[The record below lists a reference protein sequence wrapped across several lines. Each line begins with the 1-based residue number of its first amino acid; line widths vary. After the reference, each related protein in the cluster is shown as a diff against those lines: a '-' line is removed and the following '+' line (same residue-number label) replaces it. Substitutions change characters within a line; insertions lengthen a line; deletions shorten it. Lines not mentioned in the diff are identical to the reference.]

1 MALKD
6 QILEDLKQAM
16 KARESDKV
24 IVFRTLNSAIKN
36 KEIELNKRENGLNDD
51 EIISVIKKEVK
62 KRKDAIFEYQKGG
75 RKELSQKEEQELK
88 ILRKYLPE
96 EMSKKQIENEVNKTI
111 KELNPKGTEDFGRVM
126 KAIMNKLKNRVD
138 GALVNKIIKEKL
150 N

>member
-24 IVFRTLNSAIKN
+24 IVFRTLNSVIKN

-62 KRKDAIFEYQKGG
+62 KRKDAIFEYQKAG
-75 RKELSQKEEQELK
+75 REELSEKEKQELL
-88 ILRKYLPE
+88 ILQSYLPE
-96 EMSKKQIENEVNKTI
+96 ELSEQEIISEVDKTI
-111 KELNPKGTEDFGRVM
+111 EELKPSGKQDFGRVM
-126 KAIMNKLKNRVD
+126 QKVMIKVKGRAD

>member
-62 KRKDAIFEYQKGG
+62 KRKDSIFEYQKGG

-88 ILRKYLPE
+88 ILRNIFL
-96 EMSKKQIENEVNKTI
+96 KK
-111 KELNPKGTEDFGRVM
+111 
-126 KAIMNKLKNRVD
+126 
-138 GALVNKIIKEKL
+138 
-150 N
+150 

>member
-1 MALKD
+1 MVLKD

-62 KRKDAIFEYQKGG
+62 KRKDAIFEYQKGN

-111 KELNPKGTEDFGRVM
+111 KELNSKGKEDFGRVM
-126 KAIMNKLKNRVD
+126 KAIMSKLKNRVD

>member
-62 KRKDAIFEYQKGG
+62 KRKDAIFEYQKGN

>member
-62 KRKDAIFEYQKGG
+62 KRKDAIFEYQKGN

-111 KELNPKGTEDFGRVM
+111 KELNSKGKEDFGRVM
-126 KAIMNKLKNRVD
+126 KAIMSKLKNRVD

>member
-1 MALKD
+1 MVLKD
-6 QILEDLKQAM
+6 KILEDLKQAM

-62 KRKDAIFEYQKGG
+62 KRKDAIFEYQKGN